1 MLEYKLITLY
11 FHLCQLYDKELKW
24 HCQRFTK
31 NQAAPLFSDCEL
43 LTCYLFAVHEEG
55 KRRVSEVHEYIL
67 KYWHSWF
74 PQLPKYKAFNNR
86 LNQLSGLFPKIVAY
100 LLTACPPEGIDE
112 QISLTDSLPIMTCSG
127 KRRGKVALES
137 CDRGYCSVKG
147 IHYWGVKLHNIGF
160 RRPGTMPWPE
170 FLMLS
175 PASMHD
181 LEAQRQ
187 LLGQLANRA
196 VFGDK
201 AFSDKELKSKLM
213 QHNDCE
219 LLTPVKLIPGQGPLI
234 RHWNKAA
241 DDLFSAAVS
250 KIRQPVESF
259 FNWLIEK
266 VDIQNASKVRS
277 RQGLIVHTF
286 GKIAAALLNW
296 FF

>member
-1 MLEYKLITLY
+1 MLTDKLISLY

-24 HCQRFTK
+24 DCQRFTK
-31 NQAAPLFSDCEL
+31 NQADPKFSDCEL

-55 KRRVSEVHEYIL
+55 KRQVSEVHEYIL

-86 LNQLSGLFPKIVAY
+86 LNRLSGLFPKIVAY
-100 LLTACPPEGIDE
+100 LLTACPIEGIDE

-127 KRRGKVALES
+127 KRRGKVALEL

-170 FLMLS
+170 YLMLS

-181 LEAQRQ
+181 LAAQRHLLEQ
-187 LLGQLANRA
+187 LTSRA
-196 VFGDK
+196 IFADRAFADK
-201 AFSDKELKSKLM
+201 GLQSKLM

-219 LLTPVKLIPGQGPLI
+219 LLTPVKLVPGQSQLL
-234 RHWNKAA
+234 RNWNKAA
-241 DDLFSAAVS
+241 DTLYSAAVS
-250 KIRQPVESF
+250 SIRQPIESF

-266 VDIQNASKVRS
+266 VDIQKASKARS

-286 GKIAAALLNW
+286 GKIAAALLHW